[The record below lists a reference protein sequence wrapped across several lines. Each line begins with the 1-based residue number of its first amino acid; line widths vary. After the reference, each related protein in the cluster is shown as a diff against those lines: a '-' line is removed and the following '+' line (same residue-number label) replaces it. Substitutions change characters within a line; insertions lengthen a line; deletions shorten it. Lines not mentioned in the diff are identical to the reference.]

1 GRDRRLSLDDI
12 RQAEVHPAK
21 VDRHTFDFAITALAL
36 GDFIA
41 DEAHRT
47 EIALLADDG
56 AIHVLEKAGA
66 RSQKSGARSQESGAR
81 SQNSG
86 AKADRWQVRQLS
98 AGRWPLATGLVRAN
112 VSSLPSD
119 DLLVMDQADDQLH
132 ILTPSLV
139 DRESNHESR
148 ITNHEAR
155 TTNHEPGSTI
165 HGSRITSVVAVLPMR
180 LNRDGLNDLVI
191 LRDGSSAPAVV
202 LSMPMATFTV
212 TNTADRGAG
221 SLRQAIFDANANP
234 GADLIVFNITP
245 AGAKTISPPTKLP
258 TITSPVTIDGTT
270 QPGFSGS
277 PVIELD
283 GAGAG
288 VVSSGLLITAG
299 SSVVRGLVINRFGSN
314 GIVIEANGGNLIEGN
329 FIGTNLTGT
338 ADLGNSNDGVRIF
351 GVPTNTIG
359 GTTTTARNII
369 SGNNSDGV
377 EINGRASFSNQVQG
391 NFIGTNVTGTARL
404 DNAGHGVRIFG
415 ATNNT
420 IGGTTAGAR
429 NVISG
434 NNEDGVHIFGLS
446 ATSNR
451 VQGNFIGTDSS
462 GTARLDNFRDGVF
475 ILEARNNTIGGTTTS
490 ARNVISGNNDNGVR
504 IFTNSASGNLV
515 QGNFIGT
522 DAGGTTDV
530 GNSFRGVIIFHAPNN
545 TIGGIAVDAGNT
557 IAFNDQGGVFMFGSA
572 ATGNTIRGNLIHSNG
587 GLGIDLDPA
596 GVTLNDACDGDTGPN
611 RLQNFPLLLSAS
623 SMGRTTTITGTLN
636 STANRAFILEFFA
649 VNTCDPSGHGE
660 GQTFLGSAAVTTDGS
675 CNATFTVRLPFA
687 LTVGQNITAT
697 ATDNTT
703 NDTSEF
709 SACVGVTVPANQ
721 PPNAVDA
728 QLRRRGIRR

>member
-1 GRDRRLSLDDI
+1 
-12 RQAEVHPAK
+12 
-21 VDRHTFDFAITALAL
+21 
-36 GDFIA
+36 
-41 DEAHRT
+41 
-47 EIALLADDG
+47 
-56 AIHVLEKAGA
+56 
-66 RSQKSGARSQESGAR
+66 
-81 SQNSG
+81 
-86 AKADRWQVRQLS
+86 
-98 AGRWPLATGLVRAN
+98 
-112 VSSLPSD
+112 
-119 DLLVMDQADDQLH
+119 
-132 ILTPSLV
+132 
-139 DRESNHESR
+139 
-148 ITNHEAR
+148 
-155 TTNHEPGSTI
+155 
-165 HGSRITSVVAVLPMR
+165 
-180 LNRDGLNDLVI
+180 
-191 LRDGSSAPAVV
+191 
-202 LSMPMATFTV
+202 
-212 TNTADRGAG
+212 
-221 SLRQAIFDANANP
+221 DANANP